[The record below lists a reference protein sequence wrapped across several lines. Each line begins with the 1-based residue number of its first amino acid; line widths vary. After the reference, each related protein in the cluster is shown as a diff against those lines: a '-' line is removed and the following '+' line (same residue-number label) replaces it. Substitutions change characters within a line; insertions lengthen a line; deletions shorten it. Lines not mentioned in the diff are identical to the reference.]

1 VLDAVDLEPRLEL
14 ATQAAAAALART
26 TSGASAPN

>member
-1 VLDAVDLEPRLEL
+1 VELEPRLQL

-26 TSGASAPN
+26 AFNVSAPN